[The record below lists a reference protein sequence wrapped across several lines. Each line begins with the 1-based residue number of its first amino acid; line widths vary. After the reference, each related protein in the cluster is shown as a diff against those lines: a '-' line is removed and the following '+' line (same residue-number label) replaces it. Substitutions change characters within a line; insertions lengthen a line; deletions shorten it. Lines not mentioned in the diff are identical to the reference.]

1 MISPAERLYMLVF
14 PATFTAVC
22 GWIIW
27 AVVKFVNWYTTAL
40 QGRSL
45 TYKLI
50 PHAVIW
56 GAATWCICR
65 ELVRDL
71 CTEKRGQ

>member
-14 PATFTAVC
+14 SATFTAVC
-22 GWIIW
+22 GRIIW
-27 AVVKFVNWYTTAL
+27 AVVEFVNWCTTAL

-45 TYKLI
+45 ACKLI

-56 GAATWCICR
+56 GVATWCAYR
-65 ELVRDL
+65 GLVRDL
-71 CTEKRGQ
+71 CAEKRGQ

>member
-1 MISPAERLYMLVF
+1 MISLAERLYMFVF
-14 PATFTAVC
+14 SATFTAVC

-27 AVVKFVNWYTTAL
+27 AVVEFVNWYTTAL

-45 TYKLI
+45 AYKLI

-56 GAATWCICR
+56 GAATWYIYR
-65 ELVRDL
+65 GLVRDL
-71 CTEKRGQ
+71 YAEKRGQ